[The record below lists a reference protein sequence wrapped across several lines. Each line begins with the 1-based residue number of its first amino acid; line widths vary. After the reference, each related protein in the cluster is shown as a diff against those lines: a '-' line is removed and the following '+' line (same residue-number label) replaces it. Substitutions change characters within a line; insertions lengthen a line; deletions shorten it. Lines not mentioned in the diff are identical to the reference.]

1 MIQNIASAAAQ
12 SALSNAV
19 NQASE
24 AIDPELKK
32 AAEKFEAV
40 FVRQVLGQMRKAK
53 LGDEL
58 FGSSATDNFR
68 EMADAKTA
76 DAMAKQGVFGIG
88 DLLARQLN
96 KAVVK

>member
-1 MIQNIASAAAQ
+1 MTQTIAAALAQ
-12 SALSNAV
+12 NAV
-19 NQASE
+19 STATK

-40 FVRQVLGQMRKAK
+40 FMRQVIGEMRKAK

-68 EMADAKTA
+68 EMADAQTA
-76 DAMAKQGVFGIG
+76 DAMSKQGVFGIG
-88 DLLARQLN
+88 ALLSKQLN

>member
-1 MIQNIASAAAQ
+1 MIQNVASTVAQ
-12 SALSNAV
+12 NAV
-19 NQASE
+19 STATQ
-24 AIDPELKK
+24 AIDPALKK

-40 FVRQVLGQMRKAK
+40 FVRQVLGEMRKAK

-68 EMADAKTA
+68 EMADARTA
-76 DAMAKQGVFGIG
+76 DEMSKQGVFGIG
-88 DLLARQLN
+88 ALLSKQLN

>member
-1 MIQNIASAAAQ
+1 MIGNVSSTVATAAK
-12 SALSNAV
+12 
-19 NQASE
+19 

-40 FVRQVLGQMRKAK
+40 FVRQVLGEMRKAK

-88 DLLARQLN
+88 ALLAKQLN

>member
-1 MIQNIASAAAQ
+1 MIQTIASAAAQ
-12 SALSNAV
+12 SALST
-19 NQASE
+19 ASK

-40 FVRQVLGQMRKAK
+40 FVRQVLGEMRKAK

-88 DLLARQLN
+88 DMLARQLN
-96 KAVVK
+96 KVVTK

>member
-1 MIQNIASAAAQ
+1 MIQNVASTLAQNAASAATK
-12 SALSNAV
+12 
-19 NQASE
+19 

-40 FVRQVLGQMRKAK
+40 FMRQVIGEMRKAK

-58 FGSSATDNFR
+58 FGSSASDNFR
-68 EMADAKTA
+68 EMADAQTA
-76 DAMAKQGVFGIG
+76 DHMSKLGVFGIG
-88 DLLARQLN
+88 NLLAKQLN

>member
-1 MIQNIASAAAQ
+1 MIQTIASAAAQ
-12 SALSNAV
+12 SALSS
-19 NQASE
+19 ASK

-40 FVRQVLGQMRKAK
+40 FVRQVLGEMRKAK

-88 DLLARQLN
+88 DMLARQLN
-96 KAVVK
+96 KALVK

>member
-1 MIQNIASAAAQ
+1 MIQNVASAIAQNAASAATK
-12 SALSNAV
+12 V
-19 NQASE
+19 
-24 AIDPELKK
+24 IDPELKK

-40 FVRQVLGQMRKAK
+40 FVRQVLGEMRKAK

-68 EMADAKTA
+68 EMADAQTA
-76 DAMAKQGVFGIG
+76 DAMSKQGVFGIG
-88 DLLARQLN
+88 ALLAKQLN

>member
-1 MIQNIASAAAQ
+1 MIRNIASAAAQ
-12 SALSNAV
+12 NALSSAAKTV
-19 NQASE
+19 
-24 AIDPELKK
+24 DPELKK

-40 FVRQVLGQMRKAK
+40 FVRQVLGEMRKAK

-76 DAMAKQGVFGIG
+76 DALAQRGVFGIG
-88 DLLARQLN
+88 QMLQRQLGR
-96 KAVVK
+96 VK

>member
-12 SALSNAV
+12 SALSD
-19 NQASE
+19 ASK

-40 FVRQVLGQMRKAK
+40 FVRQVLGEMRKAK

-88 DLLARQLN
+88 ALLAKQLN

>member
-1 MIQNIASAAAQ
+1 MIRNVSSVISTVAKT
-12 SALSNAV
+12 V
-19 NQASE
+19 
-24 AIDPELKK
+24 DPELKK

-40 FVRQVLGQMRKAK
+40 FVRQVLGEMRKAK

-76 DAMAKQGVFGIG
+76 DAMARQGVFGIG
-88 DLLARQLN
+88 EMLARQLN

>member
-12 SALSNAV
+12 SALSTAPK
-19 NQASE
+19 

-40 FVRQVLGQMRKAK
+40 FVRQVLGEMRKAK
-53 LGDEL
+53 LSDEL

-88 DLLARQLN
+88 NMLARQLN